1 MNYLKFTK
9 DDMLNGRGVRL
20 TLWVAGC
27 NHECPK
33 CQNPETWDPSAGKLF
48 TALEGDDILR
58 ELSKDYISGLTLT
71 GGDPLF
77 PANRIT
83 LTHICKVCKEKH
95 PDKNIWCW
103 TGYNYEQVKDLP
115 IMEYIDVLVDGSF
128 RADLYA
134 PKLKWRGSSNQR
146 VIDVQASRKLGK
158 IVLDV
163 DNGSYE

>member
-128 RADLYA
+128 RADLYD

>member
-48 TALEGDDILR
+48 TVLEGDDILR

-83 LTHICKVCKEKH
+83 LTHICKVCKEKY

-128 RADLYA
+128 RDDLYD

>member
-83 LTHICKVCKEKH
+83 LTHICKVCKEEH

-128 RADLYA
+128 RADLYD

-146 VIDVQASRKLGK
+146 VIDVQASRKLGT

>member
-1 MNYLKFTK
+1 MNYLKCTK

-83 LTHICKVCKEKH
+83 LTHICKVCKEEH

-128 RADLYA
+128 RADLYD

>member
-83 LTHICKVCKEKH
+83 LTHICKVCKEEH

-128 RADLYA
+128 RADLYD

>member
-83 LTHICKVCKEKH
+83 LTHICKVCKEKY

-128 RADLYA
+128 RADLYD

>member
-83 LTHICKVCKEKH
+83 LTHICKVWKEEH

-128 RADLYA
+128 RADLYD

-146 VIDVQASRKLGK
+146 VIDVQAARRLGK

>member
-48 TALEGDDILR
+48 TVLEGDDILR

-83 LTHICKVCKEKH
+83 LTHICKVCKEKY

-103 TGYNYEQVKDLP
+103 TGYDYEQIKDLP
-115 IMEYIDVLVDGSF
+115 IMEYIDVLIDGRF
-128 RADLYA
+128 RPDLYD

-146 VIDVQASRKLGK
+146 VIDVKNSLAAGK
-158 IVLDV
+158 ILLHV
-163 DNGSYE
+163 E

>member
-83 LTHICKVCKEKH
+83 LTHICKVCKEEH

-103 TGYNYEQVKDLP
+103 TGYNYDQVKDLP
-115 IMEYIDVLVDGSF
+115 IMEYIAVLVDGSF
-128 RADLYA
+128 RAALYD

>member
-83 LTHICKVCKEKH
+83 LTHICKVCKEEH

-115 IMEYIDVLVDGSF
+115 IMAYIDVLVDGSF
-128 RADLYA
+128 RADLYD